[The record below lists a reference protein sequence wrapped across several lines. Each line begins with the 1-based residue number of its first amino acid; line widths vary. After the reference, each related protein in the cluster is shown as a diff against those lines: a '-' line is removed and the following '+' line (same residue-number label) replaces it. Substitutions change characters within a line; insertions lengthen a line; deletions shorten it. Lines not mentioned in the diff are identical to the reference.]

1 MNPVSTA
8 PRKTTAGTPKT
19 GGAAGRRESTGDR
32 RIAIAFAARA
42 LIVEKGFEG
51 LRTRDIADRVGI
63 NVATLHYHV
72 PSREALITLVTETLK
87 EDFVAL
93 HLSTP
98 RHGLSAAE
106 ELALELKDDGAS
118 YYEDPELLLVMSE
131 LSIRAR
137 RDETVRAIVEPLRQ
151 NWRKRIAAILA
162 RGKEDGSFRDDL
174 DPVAGARLIT
184 STLAGFRGIATP
196 EREDFDAL
204 CQEIMRSVRR
214 PR

>member
-8 PRKTTAGTPKT
+8 PRTSTATPET
-19 GGAAGRRESTGDR
+19 GGTTGRRESTEDR

-87 EDFVAL
+87 RDFVAL

-98 RHGLSAAE
+98 RQGLTAAE
-106 ELALELKDDGAS
+106 ELALELKNHGTS
-118 YYEDPELLLVMSE
+118 YFEDPELLLVMSE

-162 RGKEDGSFRDDL
+162 RGKEDGSFRNDL
-174 DPVAGARLIT
+174 DPVSGARLIT
-184 STLAGFRGIATP
+184 GALAAFRGIAAP
-196 EREDFDAL
+196 KRQDFDAL
-204 CQEIMRSVRR
+204 CQEFMRSVRR